1 MDNSIFDK
9 AFLGKHEDIPIYLN
23 WGSYGP
29 FLNYNNIIY
38 GIPKCFQTNKF
49 NLKSAIKI
57 ITYNQQKQLK
67 IKQIEEKFDKKLNQ
81 TKEEIVDVK

>member
-9 AFLGKHEDIPIYLN
+9 AFLGKHENIPIFLN
-23 WGSYGP
+23 NGKYGP
-29 FLNYNNIIY
+29 FLNYDGILY
-38 GIPKCFQTNKF
+38 GIPKCFQTSKF

-67 IKQIEEKFDKKLNQ
+67 IKQIEDKFDKKLNQ
-81 TKEEIVDVK
+81 IKEEIVDVK

>member
-9 AFLGKHEDIPIYLN
+9 AFLGKHENIPIFLN
-23 WGSYGP
+23 NSKYGP
-29 FLNYNNIIY
+29 FLNYDGILY
-38 GIPKCFQTNKF
+38 GVPKCFQTNKF

-81 TKEEIVDVK
+81 TKEEIGVK